1 MNEIHTYLIKN
12 NLTIST
18 IESCTSGLLANKLTS
33 FSESS
38 KFFKGSIIVYNDKL
52 KEQLLKID
60 KKLIKEYTSVSKEVA
75 IEMAISGKNI
85 FNTDICISVTGYHEP
100 SKKAYSFVSILYK
113 EHNVLKVELNKFCRE
128 QNRLQ
133 LVDEII
139 KHLKTVLKN
148 NTNNHI

>member
-1 MNEIHTYLIKN
+1 MNEIHAYLIKN

-33 FSESS
+33 FSKSS
-38 KFFKGSIIVYNDKL
+38 KFFRGSIIAYNDEI
-52 KEQLLKID
+52 KEKLLKID
-60 KKLIKEYTSVSKEVA
+60 KNLIKKHTAVSKEVA

-100 SKKAYSFVSILYK
+100 GKLAYSYVSIFFK
-113 EHNVLKVELNKFCRE
+113 EHDVLKIILDGKCRK

-133 LVDEII
+133 IVNSII
-139 KHLKTVLKN
+139 KHLRV
-148 NTNNHI
+148 II

>member
-38 KFFKGSIIVYNDKL
+38 KFFRGSIIAYNDEIKV
-52 KEQLLKID
+52 KLLKID
-60 KKLIKEYTSVSKEVA
+60 KNLIKKHTAVSKEVA

-100 SKKAYSFVSILYK
+100 GKLAYSYVSIFFK
-113 EHNVLKVELNKFCRE
+113 EHNIIKIILNGECRK

-133 LVDEII
+133 LVDNII
-139 KHLKTVLKN
+139 KNLTKIL
-148 NTNNHI
+148 TN